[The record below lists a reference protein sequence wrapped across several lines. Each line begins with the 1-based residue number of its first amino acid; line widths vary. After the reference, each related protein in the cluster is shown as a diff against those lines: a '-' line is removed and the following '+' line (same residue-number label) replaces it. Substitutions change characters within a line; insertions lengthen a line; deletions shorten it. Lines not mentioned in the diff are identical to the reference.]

1 MFIDVQIN
9 KYFSLQENH
18 KMTDEQKARQFF
30 IEVLKCFK
38 IDSFKAV
45 NSIDMLLVVNEE
57 WYNYLMASKEFGFI
71 NNVENMDFFVCTT
84 SKSGIAFKGDLN
96 KEEIDRLNL
105 FKHLYKYFHQL
116 DMNSQGKILEDFFTN
131 NTNLN

>member
-1 MFIDVQIN
+1 MADKQ
-9 KYFSLQENH
+9 
-18 KMTDEQKARQFF
+18 MARQFF
-30 IEVLKCFK
+30 IEVIKCFK

-45 NSIDMLLVVNEE
+45 NSIDMLLVVHDE

-71 NNVENMDFFVCTT
+71 NNIENMDFFVCTT

-96 KEEIDRLNL
+96 KEEIERLNL
-105 FKHLYKYFHQL
+105 FKQLYKHFHEL
-116 DMNSQGKILEDFFTN
+116 DMNSQGKILEDFFTK

>member
-1 MFIDVQIN
+1 MADL
-9 KYFSLQENH
+9 K
-18 KMTDEQKARQFF
+18 KARQFF

-38 IDSFKAV
+38 IDSCKAV
-45 NSIDMLLVVNEE
+45 NSMDMLLVVKEE

-71 NNVENMDFFVCTT
+71 NNVDNMDFFVCIT

-105 FKHLYKYFHQL
+105 FKKLYRHFHEL
-116 DMNSQGKILEDFFTN
+116 DMNSQGKILEVFFKN
-131 NTNLN
+131 KNNLN